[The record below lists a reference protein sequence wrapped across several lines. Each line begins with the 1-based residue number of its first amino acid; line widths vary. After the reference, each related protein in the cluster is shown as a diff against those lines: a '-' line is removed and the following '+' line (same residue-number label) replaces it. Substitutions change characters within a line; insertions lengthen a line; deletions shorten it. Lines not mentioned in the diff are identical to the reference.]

1 MQSPTKRAKMN
12 DPTTGVT
19 AAVIAIGVLLSVAV
33 ASVAPAFTSGVIT
46 GGIAAAT
53 PVALIGGDTNIQSA
67 VSKNY
72 SAGENPYVIS
82 LILL

>member
-1 MQSPTKRAKMN
+1 MQSRTKRAKMN
-12 DPTTGVT
+12 DPKTGVT

-33 ASVAPAFTSGVIT
+33 ASVAPAFTSGVVT

-53 PVALIGGDTNIQSA
+53 PVAFIGGDTNIQSA